1 MVMVADVQI
10 ANQEQ
15 KTFLK
20 EIKKEIP
27 LTPLRISTRLRIL
40 DPSLQ
45 TGDVAFEHP

>member
-1 MVMVADVQI
+1 MVMVADFQI

-27 LTPLRISTRLRIL
+27 LTPLLYEFL
-40 DPSLQ
+40 H
-45 TGDVAFEHP
+45 G